1 MNDFQLLKIQNT
13 INEIQ
18 NQLKKIYVDTPV
30 FRVLMQRAVNQLNEL
45 VTHIGYLEKKIEN
58 NTANVSNFQPTCII
72 DSDWNLNLSH
82 GIESD
87 YLLTGE
93 AIQMLVEHIKYMHVL
108 IENCPGAKND

>member
-13 INEIQ
+13 INEIE

-45 VTHIGYLEKKIEN
+45 ITHIGYLEKKIEN
-58 NTANVSNFQPTCII
+58 NVTTSEPTCVI

-82 GIESD
+82 GIEAN